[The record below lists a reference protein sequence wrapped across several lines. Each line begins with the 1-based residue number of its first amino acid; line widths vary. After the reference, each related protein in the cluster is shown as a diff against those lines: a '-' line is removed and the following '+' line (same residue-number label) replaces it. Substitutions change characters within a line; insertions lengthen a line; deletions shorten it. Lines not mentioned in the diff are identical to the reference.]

1 MTTKTEWTKTY
12 GQWIIRWRWPVILLM
27 VALALAAGK
36 GGEFLEFNTDYRVFF
51 SDDNPQL
58 IAFEELQKTYTKVDN
73 IQFVISSLDGDAI
86 SPTVLTAVEELTQKA
101 WLLPFALRVDS
112 VSNFQHT
119 QAVEDDLLVADLVE
133 GANHLT
139 KEQLE
144 QIRSIAQ
151 HEPALKTMLISPDS
165 AVTAINVTF
174 QMPEK
179 EMNEVPTATAAARKL
194 AKDIEAAYPVK
205 IYLSGMVMM
214 NNAFMESSMN
224 DMGTLVPAM
233 YLIIIITMLLLVR
246 SITATIATVFVLA
259 FSVMSGM
266 GLAGWLGIKLTPPSS
281 AAMTIIMTLAVA
293 DSIHLIVT
301 MLANMR
307 KGMEK
312 KLAIID
318 SVRINFMP
326 IFLTSITTAIGFLAM
341 NGSDSPPFHDLGNI
355 TAMGVMAAFV
365 LSVTFLPALLSLLPI
380 KAKEGQTFFN
390 HGMDAFSNFVI
401 RRQNMVMIVSIVIA
415 IGVLAMIPRND
426 LNENFVKYFAP
437 STTFR
442 ADVDFTSNHL
452 TGLYQLQFS
461 LPAEGSN
468 GVSDPEFLAHT
479 KGFVDW
485 LRSQPEVQHV
495 RSITDTMQRL
505 NMNLHGDDPAWYK
518 LPEARDLAAQYL
530 LLYELSLPYGLD
542 MNNQLN
548 VDKSSTQIVATLQN
562 LTTRELRDISIRGE
576 QWLKDNAPKMQATG
590 IGPGIMFAYISER
603 NIKSMLGSTFIAL
616 ILISLLITITLRSV
630 KIGVISLLP
639 NLLPAGLAFGVWGL
653 LVGEV
658 NMAAAMV
665 TGMSLGIVVDDS
677 IHFLSKYLRARRE
690 KGMDSESAVRY
701 AFSSVGIAIVVTSAV
716 LVAGFMV
723 LAQSTFALN
732 SQMALLTSIAIAM
745 ALLADFLLLPVLL
758 MRMDKQ
764 EYTDLIIKD
773 GQTVANATS

>member
-12 GQWIIRWRWPVILLM
+12 AKWIIRWRWPVILLA
-27 VALALAAGK
+27 VLLALAAGS
-36 GGEFLEFNTDYRVFF
+36 GGRFLAFNTDYRVFF

-281 AAMTIIMTLAVA
+281 AATTIIMTLSVA

-355 TAMGVMAAFV
+355 TAMGVMVAFV

-603 NIKSMLGSTFIAL
+603 NIQSMLGSTFIAL
-616 ILISLLITITLRSV
+616 ILISLLITITLRSI

-716 LVAGFMV
+716 LVAGFMI

-764 EYTDLIIKD
+764 EYSTNDEN
-773 GQTVANATS
+773 VVATSVAQ